1 MDKDVQALL
10 NHRRL
15 RHIKR
20 CNNFPTITPINVA
33 AHSFFVAEMSMII
46 ADEVNEANKSR
57 FQVDIESIMRK
68 ALCHDLAEAY
78 TGDIPWNI
86 KHANS
91 SVHVAIAEASDT
103 RLDAAYA
110 GCTEALMNTK
120 HTAQQCKD
128 GLAGAIVNLADM
140 LELGLFCYEEVMA
153 GNALMYSMLQK
164 CIVLCE
170 SFMDKDRILYDS
182 HLVSATLSMLKD
194 FCGPWTSENPL
205 DID

>member
-20 CNNFPTITPINVA
+20 CNNFPTVTPINVA
-33 AHSFFVAEMSMII
+33 AHSFFVAEMAMII
-46 ADEVNEANKSR
+46 ADEVNERKP
-57 FQVDIESIMRK
+57 QVSVEEVMRK

-86 KHANS
+86 KHS
-91 SVHVAIAEASDT
+91 SPFVHEAITKASNT
-103 RLDAAYA
+103 RLAGAFA
-110 GCTEALMNTK
+110 GCTEALMNTEDAAK
-120 HTAQQCKD
+120 QCKD

-140 LELGLFCYEEVMA
+140 MELGLFCYEEVMA
-153 GNALMYSMLQK
+153 GNTFMYSMLHK
-164 CIVLCE
+164 CVQLCE
-170 SFMDKDRILYDS
+170 GFLSKDLILYES
-182 HLVSATLSMLKD
+182 GLVISTLEMLKG
-194 FCGPWTSENPL
+194 FCSPRTTENPL